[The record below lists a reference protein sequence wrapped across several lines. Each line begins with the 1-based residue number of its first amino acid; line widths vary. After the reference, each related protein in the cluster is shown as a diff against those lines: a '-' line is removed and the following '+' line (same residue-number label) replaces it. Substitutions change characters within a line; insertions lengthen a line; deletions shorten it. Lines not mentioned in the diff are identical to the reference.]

1 MSSLINLFL
10 DYLLITIGLGLVLGG
25 IGLLI
30 FWTLYLFDKRK

>member
-1 MSSLINLFL
+1 MASLINLFL

-25 IGLLI
+25 AGLLI